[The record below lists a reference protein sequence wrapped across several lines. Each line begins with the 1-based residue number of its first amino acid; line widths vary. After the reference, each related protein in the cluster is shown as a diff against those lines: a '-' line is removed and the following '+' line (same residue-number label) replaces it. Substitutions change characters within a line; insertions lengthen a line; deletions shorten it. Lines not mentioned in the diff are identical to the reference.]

1 MAGIEKNYSHCLE
14 VVDLETKKNLPHQ
27 VIGFHLAW
35 KLDYLRVT
43 IAQPVKCAVSRGL
56 SS

>member
-1 MAGIEKNYSHCLE
+1 MIEKQTPPQDLRGCFQGASSE
-14 VVDLETKKNLPHQ
+14 VIPFLP
-27 VIGFHLAW
+27 LN
-35 KLDYLRVT
+35 DYLRVT

>member
-1 MAGIEKNYSHCLE
+1 MIYLEKFSRLSENF
-14 VVDLETKKNLPHQ
+14 KRKNLPHQ
-27 VIGFHLAW
+27 VIGFHFAW

-56 SS
+56 RS